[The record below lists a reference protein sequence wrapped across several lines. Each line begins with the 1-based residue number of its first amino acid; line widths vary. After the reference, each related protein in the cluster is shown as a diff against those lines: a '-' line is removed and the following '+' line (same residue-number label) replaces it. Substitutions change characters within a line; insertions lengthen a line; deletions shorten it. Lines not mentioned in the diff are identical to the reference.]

1 MGSKGRKT
9 DLAENHDKER
19 EFTRAELAEKN
30 GADGRPVYIAY
41 QGKVYDVSG
50 SSLWAGGRHMDLH
63 QAGHELTGE
72 FAEAPHGEEVL
83 ERYPQVG
90 IIREETAEDAPE
102 AALSPAREFWLRV
115 LKRLPLLRRHPHP
128 MLVHFPIVFMIA
140 TTVFT
145 LLYLVTGVKSFE
157 VTGFHC
163 LGGGVLFTP
172 VAMATGAF
180 TWWLNYEAQFFRPV
194 VIKLVLSPILLLVG
208 AGAFAWRLLNPEILA
223 SLSHWPSLVYLAL
236 ICSLTPLVGIIGA
249 CGAELTF
256 PRPHE

>member
-1 MGSKGRKT
+1 LLKEAA
-9 DLAENHDKER
+9 DLAEKPDKER
-19 EFTRAELAEKN
+19 EFTRAQLAEYH
-30 GADGRPVYIAY
+30 GADGKPSYIAF

-50 SSLWAGGRHMDLH
+50 SSMWACGRHMDLH
-63 QAGHELTGE
+63 PAGHELARE
-72 FAEAPHGEEVL
+72 LAEAPHGEEVL

-90 IIREETAEDAPE
+90 IIREETTGDEGPE
-102 AALSPAREFWLRV
+102 AGLSPAREFWVRV

-140 TTVFT
+140 TTAFT
-145 LLYLVTGVKSFE
+145 LLYLFTGVKSFE

-172 VAMATGAF
+172 AAMATGVF
-180 TWWLNYEAQFFRPV
+180 TWWLNYEAQLFRPV
-194 VIKLVLSPILLLVG
+194 VVKLALSPVLLLVG
-208 AGAFAWRLLNPEILA
+208 AGAFVWRLLNPEILA

-256 PRPHE
+256 PLPHE

>member
-1 MGSKGRKT
+1 
-9 DLAENHDKER
+9 LAKNPDQER
-19 EFTRAELAEKN
+19 EFTLAELAEKN
-30 GADGRPVYIAY
+30 GADGHPTYIAY

-50 SSLWAGGRHMDLH
+50 SSMWEEGRHMDVH
-63 QAGHELTGE
+63 RAGHELSSE
-72 FAEAPHGEEVL
+72 LAEAPHGEEVL

-90 IIREETAEDAPE
+90 VIREEEVVDEGPE
-102 AALSPAREFWLRV
+102 AGLSPARKFWLRM

-145 LLYLVTGVKSFE
+145 IIYLISGMKSFE

-172 VAMATGAF
+172 AAMASGAF
-180 TWWLNYEAQFFRPV
+180 TWWLNYDAKFFRPV
-194 VIKLVLSPILLLVG
+194 IIKLTLSPVLFLVS
-208 AGAFAWRLLNPEILA
+208 AGTFVWRLLNPEILA
-223 SLSHWPSLVYLAL
+223 NLAHWPSLVYLAL

-256 PRPHE
+256 PLPHE

>member
-1 MGSKGRKT
+1 LTEDPGKK
-9 DLAENHDKER
+9 R

-30 GADGRPVYIAY
+30 GADGKPSYIAF

-50 SSLWAGGRHMDLH
+50 SSMWDGGRHMDLH
-63 QAGHELTGE
+63 QAGHELTRE
-72 FAEAPHGEEVL
+72 LAEAPHGEEVL

-90 IIREETAEDAPE
+90 IIREETAEDEGPE
-102 AALSPAREFWLRV
+102 VSLSPAREFWLRV

-145 LLYLVTGVKSFE
+145 LLYLFTGVKSFE

-163 LGGGVLFTP
+163 LGGGLLFTP
-172 VAMATGAF
+172 AAMATGAF
-180 TWWLNYEAQFFRPV
+180 TWWLNYEAQFFRQV
-194 VIKLVLSPILLLVG
+194 IIKLTLSPILLLVG
-208 AGAFAWRLLNPEILA
+208 AGTFAWRLLNPDILA
-223 SLSHWPSLVYLAL
+223 NLSHWPSLVYLAL
-236 ICSLTPLVGIIGA
+236 ICSLTLLVGIIGA

-256 PRPHE
+256 PLPHE